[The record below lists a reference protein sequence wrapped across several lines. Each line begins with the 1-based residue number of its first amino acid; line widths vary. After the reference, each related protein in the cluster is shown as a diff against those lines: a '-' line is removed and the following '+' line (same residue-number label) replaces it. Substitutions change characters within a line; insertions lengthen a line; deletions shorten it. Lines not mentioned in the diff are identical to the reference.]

1 MNFRIEGMPI
11 AISDVLTGDIGIS
24 AFNNTLY
31 QISIHVEE
39 LQDNMCYILMIT
51 FLVNIVR

>member
-1 MNFRIEGMPI
+1 MNFKIEGMSI

-24 AFNNTLY
+24 DFNNTLY

-39 LQDNMCYILMIT
+39 LQDNMCYILMIQ
-51 FLVNIVR
+51 FLANIVR

>member
-1 MNFRIEGMPI
+1 MSI

-39 LQDNMCYILMIT
+39 LQDNMCHILMIQ